1 MNNSEIVKTG
11 MKAWESSDVQT
22 MTELV
27 ADDFVLSG
35 PTPQPL
41 GKQEFIGLM
50 QVLHVGMPDFAFNVS
65 SYEEH
70 GNAVI
75 ARSHI
80 TATHTG
86 VLALPG
92 MPPIPATG
100 KKVALPEEVQTYTVK
115 NGKLAS
121 LSTDARPD
129 AGIPGMLAQLGF
141 PIPQG

>member
-1 MNNSEIVKTG
+1 MNNTEIVKTG
-11 MKAWESSDVQT
+11 MKAWESSDVPT

-41 GKQEFIGLM
+41 GKQE
-50 QVLHVGMPDFAFNVS
+50 
-65 SYEEH
+65 H
-70 GNAVI
+70 GDSVI
-75 ARSHI
+75 AKAHI
-80 TATHTG
+80 TCTHTG

-115 NGKLAS
+115 NGKLTS